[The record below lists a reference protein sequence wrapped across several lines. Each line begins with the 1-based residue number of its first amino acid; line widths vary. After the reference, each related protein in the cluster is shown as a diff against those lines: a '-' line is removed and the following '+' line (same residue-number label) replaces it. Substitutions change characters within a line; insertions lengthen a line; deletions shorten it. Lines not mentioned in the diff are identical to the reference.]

1 MNFLKKVIDDN
12 KDALVEYIFDDELKD
27 KVVTAINENVNV
39 PLISEKTEGKII
51 DALYD
56 SIEEVVDMIKQ
67 INSGEKNIDS
77 DRWRLL
83 KKELR

>member
-12 KDALVEYIFDDELKD
+12 KDALVEYIFDDELKV

-56 SIEEVVDMIKQ
+56 SIEEVVKEVIK
-67 INSGEKNIDS
+67 EK
-77 DRWRLL
+77 L
-83 KKELR
+83 

>member
-12 KDALVEYIFDDELKD
+12 KDALVEYIFDDELKV
-27 KVVTAINENVNV
+27 KVVTAINDNVNV

-56 SIEEVVDMIKQ
+56 SIEEVVKEVIK
-67 INSGEKNIDS
+67 EK
-77 DRWRLL
+77 L
-83 KKELR
+83 